1 MQIEIRVL
9 KEIFMKE
16 FHKKKRL
23 IYQDLVRFI
32 TEIQRDLTVYKS
44 AYFNTLRDQ
53 GRKVYEC
60 PLCADMYLKKTHP
73 SFQETKN

>member
-1 MQIEIRVL
+1 MVTKIQHNEKLRENLLMQIEIRVL

-44 AYFNTLRDQ
+44 AYFNTLRD
-53 GRKVYEC
+53 
-60 PLCADMYLKKTHP
+60 
-73 SFQETKN
+73 